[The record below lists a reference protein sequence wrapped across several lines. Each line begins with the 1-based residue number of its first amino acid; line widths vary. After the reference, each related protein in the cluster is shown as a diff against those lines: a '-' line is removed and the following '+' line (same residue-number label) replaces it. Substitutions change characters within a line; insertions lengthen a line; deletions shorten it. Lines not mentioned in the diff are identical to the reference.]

1 MKYLIITIFSI
12 LVFLSCK
19 QHLNNSKKENIEPQ
33 LSTKNSNLPTSNK
46 IKTDTTTTKKKAIKE
61 WTFNNQKIYLFPSEK
76 TDDFYNYGYIKIKN
90 HESGKFIRIAKE
102 DSPYSGFEK
111 IAIKYPYFTIEQ
123 AYREGDFTNYEYIT
137 FKQEGQ
143 SIYLHKYA
151 VNYTSTQDLEE
162 NIPELRLDR
171 KTIGNIEIQNITSD
185 LLYSLRSKN

>member
-1 MKYLIITIFSI
+1 MMKTLLIPLIFI
-12 LVFLSCK
+12 MISCS
-19 QHLNNSKKENIEPQ
+19 NGRKKEEI
-33 LSTKNSNLPTSNK
+33 LSKNSNLPTSNK
-46 IKTDTTTTKKKAIKE
+46 IKTDTTTTKKKAIRE

-111 IAIKYPYFTIEQ
+111 IAIKHPYFTIEQ

-185 LLYSLRSKN
+185 LLYSLRSKD